1 MEKEELRK
9 IYLSKRKKL
18 TQDYIQEKSLIIQK
32 NFLNSDLYKNSINI
46 CCYLDYKNEVKTDYL
61 IKRAIEDGKNV
72 YIPKIFENNTMEFI
86 KIDLET
92 EYLKNKFNIKEPKNI
107 TKKFQNSNIPS
118 LFIVPGVVFSKD
130 NYRIGYGGGYYDR
143 WIGKYPENIYIGFAY
158 EVQIIEKFSK
168 TEYDQK
174 INLVITD
181 KSD

>member
-1 MEKEELRK
+1 MRFYYK
-9 IYLSKRKKL
+9 ILKRFFVFIL
-18 TQDYIQEKSLIIQK
+18 FFCAFASSAQEKSDTLEVYFRQGYSLWEPNFK
-32 NFLNSDLYKNSINI
+32 NN
-46 CCYLDYKNEVKTDYL
+46 
-61 IKRAIEDGKNV
+61 GK
-72 YIPKIFENNTMEFI
+72 P
-86 KIDLET
+86 
-92 EYLKNKFNIKEPKNI
+92 EYTCTFYD
-107 TKKFQNSNIPS
+107 KKFQNSNIPS
-118 LFIVPGVVFSKD
+118 IFIVPGVVFSKD